1 MHAIAAVGVVDLMLT
16 LLELHLGFYVVTVA
30 LLHVN
35 CCWCC
40 MMVILMMVLMLYV
53 AIVGVGASCLF
64 VDVTVV
70 LVLLLLYVGV
80 VACFSL
86 LLVDS
91 HAL

>member
-40 MMVILMMVLMLYV
+40 MMVILMMVLMS
-53 AIVGVGASCLF
+53 IVGVGASCLF